1 MMDSAILEGREYFEK
16 QEKEISNKYMSANGQ
31 GGVRNTVKQAGLGAG
46 LFTMAIVI
54 GGLIYLA
61 NRIGK

>member
-1 MMDSAILEGREYFEK
+1 MPSHPQIEEK
-16 QEKEISNKYMSANGQ
+16 DKLKS
-31 GGVRNTVKQAGLGAG
+31 TVKQAGLGAG

-54 GGLIYLA
+54 IGLVYLA